1 MRITES
7 FQMPGDVEAVA
18 AILSDVDQVAMCV
31 PGVEGIKPAADGTPD
46 TYEADLS
53 VRVGPIKAK
62 FSGSLT
68 LDTSEGPG
76 TIRANGRGKD
86 RSTNSQVSVGMTAV
100 LTAVDGGTNVAV
112 EADVAIRG
120 RLGQFGLGVI
130 QSTASE
136 ITRSFAACL
145 QARMSGDE
153 EAANAARDEAM
164 PVGRMVARG
173 IYSSL
178 RGGLRRND
186 GSTEPDAG

>member
-7 FQMPGDVEAVA
+7 FQMPGSVEAVA
-18 AILSDVDQVAMCV
+18 AMLSDVNQVAMCV

-46 TYEADLS
+46 SYEADLS
-53 VRVGPIKAK
+53 VKVGPIKAK
-62 FSGSLT
+62 FAGSIT
-68 LDTSEGPG
+68 LDTTDGPG
-76 TIRANGRGKD
+76 TIRASGRGKD
-86 RSTNSQVSVGMTAV
+86 RATNSQVTVGMTAV
-100 LTAVDGGTNVAV
+100 LTAVGDGTNVAV

-136 ITRSFAACL
+136 ITRAFATCL

-153 EAANAARDEAM
+153 EGALAARDESL

-173 IYSSL
+173 IYSSI
-178 RGGLRRND
+178 RGGLRRGD
-186 GSTEPDAG
+186 GASAPDAG